1 MSSLDDFIGFF
12 PEVRLPVT
20 LTDAMASVF
29 SQTNPPAPQELIAQ
43 FILPYEEE
51 AADELTEFVPC
62 FRIPETHD
70 FHALVYWRA
79 SLMRYQF
86 VLLCLDK
93 TGRLIDRK
101 VLSGTFSRE
110 NTLIQSVA
118 TIDEDWEILVVSGQA
133 AEGTLYQASSSSSF
147 RLELLPEGQIV
158 HLT

>member
-1 MSSLDDFIGFF
+1 
-12 PEVRLPVT
+12 
-20 LTDAMASVF
+20 
-29 SQTNPPAPQELIAQ
+29 
-43 FILPYEEE
+43 
-51 AADELTEFVPC
+51 
-62 FRIPETHD
+62 
-70 FHALVYWRA
+70 
-79 SLMRYQF
+79 MRYQF